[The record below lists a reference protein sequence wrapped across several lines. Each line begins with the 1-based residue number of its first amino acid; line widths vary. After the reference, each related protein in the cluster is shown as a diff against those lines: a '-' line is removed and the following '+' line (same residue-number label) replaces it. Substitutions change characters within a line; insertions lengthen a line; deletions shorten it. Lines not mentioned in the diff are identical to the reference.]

1 MVMHRFLYLVLLQFG
16 FYVHCYLMHPNYS
29 YDQTSKSSRNVNLPV
44 LKRSPMQDWSL
55 NEAQGFVRGLSEKR
69 MERHVDAIF
78 TNTYRKFLG
87 QISAR
92 RYLQNMMG
100 KRLGQ
105 DDLGALYPI
114 GGEIDQR
121 TLRDTLASVL
131 TSLKK
136 PEWGADEP
144 QPL

>member
-1 MVMHRFLYLVLLQFG
+1 MHRFLYLVLLQFG

-29 YDQTSKSSRNVNLPV
+29 YEQTSKSSRNVNLPV

-105 DDLGALYPI
+105 DDLGALYPTDSEI
-114 GGEIDQR
+114 GQR

>member
-16 FYVHCYLMHPNYS
+16 LYVHCYLLHPNYS
-29 YDQTSKSSRNVNLPV
+29 YDQMSKSSRNVNLPMPQKGPV
-44 LKRSPMQDWSL
+44 QDWSL
-55 NEAQGFVRGLSEKR
+55 DQAQGFVRGLSEKR

-105 DDLGALYPI
+105 EDLLYPSD
-114 GGEIDQR
+114 GEQSER
-121 TLRDTLASVL
+121 TLRDTLASL
-131 TSLKK
+131 LMNLKK
-136 PEWGADEP
+136 NEWRAEQSEP
-144 QPL
+144 L

>member
-16 FYVHCYLMHPNYS
+16 LYVHCYLMHPNYR
-29 YDQTSKSSRNVNLPV
+29 YDQTSKSSRSVNLPV
-44 LKRSPMQDWSL
+44 LERSPMQDWL
-55 NEAQGFVRGLSEKR
+55 LDEAQEFVRGLSEKR

-105 DDLGALYPI
+105 DDLGDIYPNE
-114 GGEIDQR
+114 GDLSKR
-121 TLRDTLASVL
+121 SLRDTLASVL
-131 TSLKK
+131 TNLKK
-136 PEWGADEP
+136 PAWRADQP
-144 QPL
+144 QPS

>member
-1 MVMHRFLYLVLLQFG
+1 MHRFLYLVLLQFG

-29 YDQTSKSSRNVNLPV
+29 YEQTSKSSRNVNLPV

-100 KRLGQ
+100 KRLGP
-105 DDLGALYPI
+105 DDVGALYSTDSEI
-114 GGEIDQR
+114 GQR

-136 PEWGADEP
+136 PEWRADEP
-144 QPL
+144 QPV

>member
-44 LKRSPMQDWSL
+44 LKSSPMQDWSL
-55 NEAQGFVRGLSEKR
+55 DEAQGFVRGLSEKR

-105 DDLGALYPI
+105 DDLGALYPSD
-114 GGEIDQR
+114 GEIGQR